1 MADRLTDLKLGVLSG
16 PVTPSTSVYDL
27 VIAGGGPAALAAALY
42 AGRYLIHHVVLESY
56 QPGGQ
61 AALTALVENYPGII
75 SIEGSELAAAMRK
88 QAENSG
94 SEIRTASVTSCS
106 RQGDTLEIETDSGNL
121 TTKTLIIAT
130 GAAPRKLG
138 VPGEEKFY
146 GRGVSYCATCDA
158 PFFRDR
164 KVLVVGGG
172 DSAVKEALHLVEYA
186 SSVTVVHRR
195 NELRAEPILSN
206 RLIASEKCTVEWKST
221 LKEIRGGDF
230 VESVLLDTPSGE
242 RELPVDGVFLYVGRK
257 PATDPFRE
265 VVELNTDGTL
275 KTNRIV
281 HTSSPNVFGA
291 GDVTDNDLRQVV
303 TAASDGAR
311 AAAAVYDFLQTRG
324 R

>member
-1 MADRLTDLKLGVLSG
+1 MVDLKPGFLGG
-16 PVTPSTSVYDL
+16 PVIPSAREYDL
-27 VIAGGGPAALAAALY
+27 AIAGGGPAALAAALY
-42 AGRYLIHHVVLESY
+42 AGRYMMRHVVLESF

-75 SIEGSELAAAMRK
+75 SIEGGELAAVMRK

-94 SEIRTASVTSCS
+94 SEIRTASVTACS
-106 RQGDTLEIETDSGNL
+106 SSGDVLEIETDSGNL

-130 GAAPRKLG
+130 GAAPKKLG
-138 VPGEEKFY
+138 VPGEEEFY

-195 NELRAEPILSN
+195 DELRAEPILTNKLISN
-206 RLIASEKCTVEWKST
+206 EKCTIEWKST
-221 LKEIRGGDF
+221 LKEIRGSDF

-242 RELPVDGVFLYVGRK
+242 RELLVDGVFLYVGRK
-257 PATDPFRE
+257 PATDPFSG
-265 VVELNTDGTL
+265 VVELNADGTL
-275 KTNRIV
+275 KMNRIV
-281 HTSSPNVFGA
+281 HTSAPNVFGA
-291 GDVTDNDLRQVV
+291 GDVTDNSLRQVV

-311 AAAAVYDFLQTRG
+311 AAAAAYEFLQTRE

>member
-1 MADRLTDLKLGVLSG
+1 MVGLKPGILGG
-16 PVTPSTSVYDL
+16 PVIPSAREYDL
-27 VIAGGGPAALAAALY
+27 AIAGGGPAALAAALY
-42 AGRYLIHHVVLESY
+42 AGRYMMHHVVLESF

-75 SIEGSELAAAMRK
+75 SIEGSELAAVMRK

-94 SEIRTASVTSCS
+94 SEIRTTSVTACS
-106 RQGDTLEIETDSGNL
+106 SSGDVLEIETDSGNL

-138 VPGEEKFY
+138 VPGEEEFY

-186 SSVTVVHRR
+186 SEVTVVHRR
-195 NELRAEPILSN
+195 DELRAEPILSN
-206 RLIASEKCTVEWKST
+206 KLISNEKCTIEWKST
-221 LKEIRGGDF
+221 LKEIRGSDF
-230 VESVLLDTPSGE
+230 VESVLIDTPSGE

-257 PATDPFRE
+257 PATSQFSG
-265 VVELNTDGTL
+265 VVELNADGTL
-275 KTNRIV
+275 KMNRIV
-281 HTSSPNVFGA
+281 HTSTPNVFGA
-291 GDVTDNDLRQVV
+291 GDVTDNSLRQVV

-311 AAAAVYDFLQTRG
+311 AAAAAYEFLQSREH
-324 R
+324 

>member
-1 MADRLTDLKLGVLSG
+1 MVDLKPGVLGG
-16 PVTPSTSVYDL
+16 PVISSAREYDL
-27 VIAGGGPAALAAALY
+27 AIAGGGPAALAAALY
-42 AGRYLIHHVVLESY
+42 AGRYLMHHVVLESF

-75 SIEGSELAAAMRK
+75 SIEGSELAAVMRK

-94 SEIRTASVTSCS
+94 SEIRTASVTACS
-106 RQGDTLEIETDSGNL
+106 REGDMLEIETDSGNL
-121 TTKTLIIAT
+121 TAKTLIIAT

-138 VPGEEKFY
+138 APGEEEFY

-186 SSVTVVHRR
+186 SQVTVVHRR
-195 NELRAEPILSN
+195 DELRAEPILSN
-206 RLIASEKCTVEWKST
+206 KLISNEKCTIEWKST
-221 LKEIRGGDF
+221 LKEIRGRDF

-242 RELPVDGVFLYVGRK
+242 KELQVDGVFLYVGRK
-257 PATDPFRE
+257 PATEPFSS
-265 VVELNTDGTL
+265 VVELNADGTL
-275 KTNRIV
+275 KMNRIV
-281 HTSSPNVFGA
+281 HTSTANVFGA
-291 GDVTDNDLRQVV
+291 GDVTDNSLRQVV

-311 AAAAVYDFLQTRG
+311 AAAAAYEFLQTREH
-324 R
+324 